1 MPKNSRTGR
10 SKRLFSIIEKFDS
23 RLLLLIAKAMAP
35 CFLFYCYKNE
45 IQESIDD
52 IITDAAQLRS
62 YFTHSDAHNIRYLLY
77 DRDGGTPSKVAQ
89 VRRYSNEIPQVIPYY
104 NKEVP
109 LAKQP
114 KERIWFEEWLRD

>member
-1 MPKNSRTGR
+1 MV
-10 SKRLFSIIEKFDS
+10 
-23 RLLLLIAKAMAP
+23 P

-52 IITDAAQLRS
+52 IITDAAQLTS
-62 YFTHSDAHNIRYLLY
+62 YFTHGDANNIRYLLH
-77 DRDGGTPSKVAQ
+77 DRDGYGKPAKVAQ

-104 NKEVP
+104 NKGSP

-114 KERIWFEEWLRD
+114 KERILV